1 MTYKFAHIS
10 DTHIR
15 NLKFHREYREV
26 FSKIFERLRT
36 EKPDYIVHCGD
47 IAHTKTQLSPEYFE
61 MCAWFLESLADI
73 APTYVIPGN
82 HDGNLKN
89 STRQDALTPIVNALN
104 HSDLHLLKSSG
115 ERVLQDDLALNVL
128 SIFDEDNWQKPT
140 DPDKINIALYHGS
153 IGGVQTDTGYVME
166 RGEHDISIFEDFDF
180 GFLGDI
186 HKTNQIVDTEGR
198 VRYPGSTVQQNHGE
212 TNDKGFLIWNI
223 RSKDDFDV
231 EHVAIENPS
240 PFITVELT
248 PKGKIPKDVE
258 IKEGA
263 RIRLAGNNSISLDV
277 LRRAMDVAKTRFKPE
292 AITYHNRATGTR
304 GNVEDLANGLE
315 HEDLRDPAVQEELIR
330 EFLVDYE
337 VDDDVLERVL
347 DLNKHYNTVAQ
358 ESEETL
364 RNIKWSLKD
373 LYWDNLFN
381 YGPNN
386 HINFENLEGVIGI
399 FGKNFT
405 GKSSIVDSFLWTLQN
420 STSKNV
426 RKNLNIINQN
436 KNEGSG
442 KVHLQVGNDMY
453 VIERSSEKYV
463 KKLKGEETKEAKT
476 DLDFTKF
483 DLVQHEKMPDG
494 ARGNKNGLDR
504 RETDK
509 NIRKVFGTLDDFLF
523 TSMTSQAGSLAFINE
538 GSTKRKEILGK
549 FLDLDIFSKKFRLS
563 SDDGAEIRGSLKRL
577 EGREFDT
584 EIEQAQKDVDEN
596 EVATA
601 KQKMRCGFLKS
612 EIFSIEGE
620 VSELDKQI
628 AALPEVRVWD
638 VDAAKNKLVDSKVK
652 LKDYE
657 QENQDSFAF
666 LKEKRQLLKDT
677 EELLANFDVSDAEQ
691 KKKLVLDKQSEI
703 RRILAEIRSSEEKL
717 TRQNNKISLLNE
729 VPCGDKFPTCK
740 FLVDA
745 HSAKNRIKE
754 TEQLVQLMK
763 SERSEA
769 ENFITELKP
778 ESIDELLQQYS
789 ELSEQKN
796 KIAMDIS
803 QKQVSVEKV
812 NAKLI
817 ALKNT
822 IGVQENEIEEYNK
835 NKESVALLKVLHK
848 SRREHTDKLAELN
861 SELAECEEELLELYK
876 SHGSL
881 EQKLQTL
888 EEQKGELSDLRVQYS
903 AYDLYEKCMHSNG
916 ISYDIIKKRLPVIN
930 EEIAKVLANV
940 VSFEVYFED
949 DGKKLDILIKHPK
962 YDPRPLELGSGAEK
976 MLAAMAIRLALI
988 KISSLPQGD
997 LFILDE
1003 PATALDEENMEGFIR
1018 IVDMLKTQFKTI
1030 LVISHLDALKD
1041 IVDKQIV
1048 IDKKAGF
1055 AHVNM

>member
-1 MTYKFAHIS
+1 
-10 DTHIR
+10 
-15 NLKFHREYREV
+15 
-26 FSKIFERLRT
+26 
-36 EKPDYIVHCGD
+36 
-47 IAHTKTQLSPEYFE
+47 
-61 MCAWFLESLADI
+61 
-73 APTYVIPGN
+73 
-82 HDGNLKN
+82 
-89 STRQDALTPIVNALN
+89 
-104 HSDLHLLKSSG
+104 
-115 ERVLQDDLALNVL
+115 
-128 SIFDEDNWQKPT
+128 
-140 DPDKINIALYHGS
+140 
-153 IGGVQTDTGYVME
+153 
-166 RGEHDISIFEDFDF
+166 
-180 GFLGDI
+180 
-186 HKTNQIVDTEGR
+186 
-198 VRYPGSTVQQNHGE
+198 
-212 TNDKGFLIWNI
+212 
-223 RSKDDFDV
+223 
-231 EHVAIENPS
+231 
-240 PFITVELT
+240 
-248 PKGKIPKDVE
+248 
-258 IKEGA
+258 
-263 RIRLAGNNSISLDV
+263 
-277 LRRAMDVAKTRFKPE
+277 
-292 AITYHNRATGTR
+292 
-304 GNVEDLANGLE
+304 
-315 HEDLRDPAVQEELIR
+315 
-330 EFLVDYE
+330 
-337 VDDDVLERVL
+337 
-347 DLNKHYNTVAQ
+347 
-358 ESEETL
+358 
-364 RNIKWSLKD
+364 
-373 LYWDNLFN
+373 
-381 YGPNN
+381 
-386 HINFENLEGVIGI
+386 
-399 FGKNFT
+399 
-405 GKSSIVDSFLWTLQN
+405 
-420 STSKNV
+420 
-426 RKNLNIINQN
+426 
-436 KNEGSG
+436 
-442 KVHLQVGNDMY
+442 
-453 VIERSSEKYV
+453 
-463 KKLKGEETKEAKT
+463 
-476 DLDFTKF
+476 
-483 DLVQHEKMPDG
+483 
-494 ARGNKNGLDR
+494 
-504 RETDK
+504 
-509 NIRKVFGTLDDFLF
+509 
-523 TSMTSQAGSLAFINE
+523 
-538 GSTKRKEILGK
+538 
-549 FLDLDIFSKKFRLS
+549 
-563 SDDGAEIRGSLKRL
+563 
-577 EGREFDT
+577 
-584 EIEQAQKDVDEN
+584 
-596 EVATA
+596 
-601 KQKMRCGFLKS
+601 
-612 EIFSIEGE
+612 
-620 VSELDKQI
+620 
-628 AALPEVRVWD
+628 
-638 VDAAKNKLVDSKVK
+638 
-652 LKDYE
+652 
-657 QENQDSFAF
+657 
-666 LKEKRQLLKDT
+666 
-677 EELLANFDVSDAEQ
+677 
-691 KKKLVLDKQSEI
+691 
-703 RRILAEIRSSEEKL
+703 
-717 TRQNNKISLLNE
+717 LLNE